1 MAMAMAMALT
11 DGDNAVI
18 NKLPDPMTHAGY
30 LLRCQLTLVLF
41 LLSLNAANAGDWDIT
56 PRISVAEIF
65 SDNINLDDDDKKN
78 DLVTEIS
85 PGISVHGEGG
95 RLIADVDYEMQNLIF
110 LNESDASGSNHQL
123 DASATAEL
131 AKDLFYV
138 DATSSMGQSIVDAN
152 RTISNN
158 NINNAGNR
166 TDFYTYTLSPFI
178 QSHFGGYADGSFRYT
193 YGQVNYDDDGI
204 SDTTE
209 NSFDAGLVSG
219 RKFGPLSWT
228 ANYNHTELDRDTNPD
243 QRFLGDEKF
252 ENADATARY
261 RISNRFSLVGQAGY
275 ANNDFDTSE
284 KIENGSYWSVGGF
297 LQPNRYYSLE
307 AQQGSNLKTVTVGL
321 YPTRRTSLVVTYRDR
336 DVGLNPGEV
345 WSGSFSHYT
354 RRTTWKARYEED
366 TTTEQQ
372 LLLQEGFAFFG
383 VDPLTGETNPSPQPG
398 DLVVIVPL
406 GPVQTLTD
414 EIIERKRATGTFG
427 MKTGKTGLRFTVFDE
442 QRRYLTSLR
451 EEETKG
457 FIGSLNRR
465 IAPHTNSTLSG
476 WWQRRTDDDREGQ
489 DSDFWYVQAQLSR
502 QIRQRLNASVS
513 YTFTRQDSDNNRD
526 DYSENRVEARLT
538 AFF

>member
-1 MAMAMAMALT
+1 M
-11 DGDNAVI
+11 
-18 NKLPDPMTHAGY
+18 
-30 LLRCQLTLVLF
+30 
-41 LLSLNAANAGDWDIT
+41 
-56 PRISVAEIF
+56 
-65 SDNINLDDDDKKN
+65 
-78 DLVTEIS
+78 
-85 PGISVHGEGG
+85 
-95 RLIADVDYEMQNLIF
+95 
-110 LNESDASGSNHQL
+110 
-123 DASATAEL
+123 
-131 AKDLFYV
+131 
-138 DATSSMGQSIVDAN
+138 
-152 RTISNN
+152 
-158 NINNAGNR
+158 
-166 TDFYTYTLSPFI
+166 
-178 QSHFGGYADGSFRYT
+178 
-193 YGQVNYDDDGI
+193 
-204 SDTTE
+204 
-209 NSFDAGLVSG
+209 
-219 RKFGPLSWT
+219 
-228 ANYNHTELDRDTNPD
+228 
-243 QRFLGDEKF
+243 
-252 ENADATARY
+252 
-261 RISNRFSLVGQAGY
+261 
-275 ANNDFDTSE
+275 
-284 KIENGSYWSVGGF
+284 
-297 LQPNRYYSLE
+297 
-307 AQQGSNLKTVTVGL
+307 TVGL

-383 VDPLTGETNPSPQPG
+383 IDPLTGETNPTPQPG

-442 QRRYLTSLR
+442 QRRFLTSLR

-476 WWQRRTDDDREGQ
+476 SWQRRTDDDREGQ

-513 YTFTRQDSDNNRD
+513 YTFTTQDSDNNRD